1 MDINNYSV
9 IDLCSLPFISN
20 RFRNY
25 VINTIE
31 FMHHCLYED
40 KIRFIHNKPNTS
52 ISQHSL
58 KLLYDAAKSNH
69 IVFNT
74 AEKKPGLCIN
84 DTSKYMNEYS
94 RHLADTHTYQ
104 ELDYN
109 LLTQILDTSI
119 SQLHSLY
126 HKYLR
131 NPPKHVSSIDIKN
144 IYKRK
149 THLDIKLPSLN
160 IVP

>member
-1 MDINNYSV
+1 
-9 IDLCSLPFISN
+9 
-20 RFRNY
+20 
-25 VINTIE
+25 
-31 FMHHCLYED
+31 MHHCLYED
-40 KIRFIHNKPNTS
+40 KIRFILNKPN
-52 ISQHSL
+52 ISQQGL
-58 KLLYDAAKSNH
+58 KLLYDAAKPNH

-74 AEKKPGLCIN
+74 AGKKPGLCIN

-126 HKYLR
+126 HKYLQ
-131 NPPKHVSSIDIKN
+131 NPPKHGSSIDIK
-144 IYKRK
+144 
-149 THLDIKLPSLN
+149 SF
-160 IVP
+160 